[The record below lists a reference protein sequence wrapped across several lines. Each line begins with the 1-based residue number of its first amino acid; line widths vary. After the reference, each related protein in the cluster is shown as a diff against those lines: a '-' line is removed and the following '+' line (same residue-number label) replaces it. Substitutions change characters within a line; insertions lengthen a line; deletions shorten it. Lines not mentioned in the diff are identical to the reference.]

1 MAFFFY
7 GDNGTIFASDE
18 RLILKMKGSKESEV
32 IDLPN
37 PAAQD
42 QHVANFVEAV
52 RTKNKNIL
60 SCTIHDAFLST
71 TVQLAMAS
79 YNTNSKVVW
88 DSNKMAIVNNPE
100 ATKLLARPYRAGYKR
115 PQV

>member
-1 MAFFFY
+1 MMLFY
-7 GDNGTIFASDE
+7 QT
-18 RLILKMKGSKESEV
+18 
-32 IDLPN
+32 
-37 PAAQD
+37 
-42 QHVANFVEAV
+42 
-52 RTKNKNIL
+52 
-60 SCTIHDAFLST
+60 T